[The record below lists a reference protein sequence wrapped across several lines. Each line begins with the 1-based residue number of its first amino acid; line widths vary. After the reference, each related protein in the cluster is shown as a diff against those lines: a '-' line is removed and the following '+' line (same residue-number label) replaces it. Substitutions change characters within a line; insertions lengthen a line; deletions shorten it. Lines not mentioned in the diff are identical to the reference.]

1 MDKLNCMKKCPAIL
15 TVNLTDMDMDYEWII
30 DV

>member
-1 MDKLNCMKKCPAIL
+1 MKKCPAIL